1 MIMKELSESIPEV
14 IAQPEFLERVIFIK
28 RVAKV
33 QKGGKRMKISAGVVV
48 GDGKG
53 KVGIGHGKSDEV
65 ALAIRKA
72 ANRAKKSMV
81 SVSVLGTTIPHA
93 AEGKFCASKVI
104 LKPAPDGT
112 GLIACPQVRAVLEVL
127 GLRNVYTKSLGSNNP
142 YNLAQATLRALLKL
156 RTPEE
161 IAQMRNKPLS
171 YILGKRTYETETSEN
186 SKTKIQEA

>member
-1 MIMKELSESIPEV
+1 MMMQDFNEQITEV
-14 IAQPEFLERVIFIK
+14 AQEYLERVIFIK

-72 ANRAKKSMV
+72 ANRAKKNMV
-81 SVSVLGTTIPHA
+81 SISTLGNTIPHA
-93 AEGKFCASKVI
+93 TEGKFCASKI
-104 LKPAPDGT
+104 LLKPAPEGT

-127 GLRNVYTKSLGSNNP
+127 GLRDVYTKSLGSNNP
-142 YNLAQATLRALLKL
+142 YNLAMATIKALQKL

-161 IAQMRNKPLS
+161 IARIRNKPLS
-171 YILGKRTYETETSEN
+171 YILGKKTHETS
-186 SKTKIQEA
+186 KTTTQDIIEEIK